1 MYFGVISHNKDKRL
15 TLNQLL
21 SSATPVLNNIYKNM
35 YYGLAKHI
43 STVAGLESG
52 HPWFREHKEASG

>member
-21 SSATPVLNNIYKNM
+21 SSATPVLNIYKNM

-43 STVAGLESG
+43 STVVGLESD
-52 HPWFREHKEASG
+52 HPWCREHKEASG